1 MNFTV
6 YSKNGCPYCTKVKQV
21 LQLAELP
28 FVEYKQ
34 GTDFTKEEFIS
45 EFGKDATYPRVL
57 KNEEVLDRDWETCF
71 TLVQYGH
78 PFFE

>member
-21 LQLAELP
+21 LQLAELS

-34 GTDFTKEEFIS
+34 GRDFTKEEFVS
-45 EFGKDATYPRVL
+45 EFGEDATYTRVL
-57 KNEEVLDRDWETCF
+57 KNEQVLGGCMETVKYLRENK
-71 TLVQYGH
+71 LV
-78 PFFE
+78 

>member
-6 YSKNGCPYCTKVKQV
+6 YSKNGCPHCTKVKQV

-34 GTDFTKEEFIS
+34 DTDFTREEFIS
-45 EFGKDATYPRVL
+45 EFGEGATYPRVL
-57 KNEEVLDRDWETCF
+57 KNEEVLGGCTETVKYLRENK
-71 TLVQYGH
+71 LV
-78 PFFE
+78 